1 MYKKTERLVSMFL
14 NVAFDVECRNN
25 DRGSNIENLS
35 VPIQI
40 NCCGFYRVDSD
51 PGITTFH
58 PDGRRDYQLLYI
70 ASGRG
75 HFKFGDVWH
84 TVTKGNMILFRPKD
98 AMNYYYRKEDKT
110 DVYWV
115 HFTGSDASSLSS
127 LLNVPEDKNIFFS
140 GVSPDYSRIY
150 EQLIR
155 ELQLKRTNYKEML
168 SLLLRQLFIL
178 TNRYSR
184 EDCLQG
190 IDVAN
195 EIEKAIHYFNENY
208 TSNIS
213 VEDYASKHAISKNW
227 FIHCFKKI
235 MKVTPMQYVIS
246 LRISSAKNLLEN
258 TDKSITEIAAATGFE
273 NPLYFSRLFKKST
286 GFSPSSYRKHIIS
299 EISGIFNK

>member
-1 MYKKTERLVSMFL
+1 MFL
-14 NVAFDVECRNN
+14 NVAFDVECRNK
-25 DRGSNIENLS
+25 DSVSNIENLS

-51 PGITTFH
+51 PGITTYH

-70 ASGRG
+70 ASGKG

-84 TVTKGNMILFRPKD
+84 TVTKGNMILFRPKESMD
-98 AMNYYYRKEDKT
+98 YYYRKEDKT
-110 DVYWV
+110 DVYWI
-115 HFTGSDASSLSS
+115 HFTGSESNRLLS
-127 LLNVPEDKNIFFS
+127 LLNVPEDKNIFYS

-178 TNRYSR
+178 INRYSK

-208 TSNIS
+208 TSDIS
-213 VEDYASKHAISKNW
+213 IEAYAKEHAISKNW
-227 FIHCFKKI
+227 FIRCFKQI
-235 MKVTPMQYVIS
+235 MKVTPMQYIIS

-258 TDKSITEIAAATGFE
+258 SDKAITEIANAVGYD
-273 NPLYFSRLFKKST
+273 NPLYFSRIFRKFT
-286 GFSPSSYRKHIIS
+286 GVSPSTYK
-299 EISGIFNK
+299 KTVK